1 MASIESKWLNLYVF
15 ISKQTAV
22 KKINKQ
28 LSKSK
33 QKDKKMSS
41 IVSKFVGEMYHE
53 YFSRLKPPSSIGKR

>member
-1 MASIESKWLNLYVF
+1 MASTESKWLNLYVF
-15 ISKQTAV
+15 ISKQLAV

-41 IVSKFVGEMYHE
+41 IVSKFREMYHE
-53 YFSRLKPPSSIGKR
+53 YFSQLKTPSSIGKS